1 VGTSSLGRQSRA
13 HEEGFTL
20 LELMVVLVIL
30 GLLAATAAPQV
41 MKYLGRAKT
50 DSAALQ
56 VRGLTTSLDLYRL
69 DIGSYPSQAEGL
81 QVLVQKP
88 SGQSRWNGPYLT
100 KKDMLVD
107 PWGRPYQYR
116 YPGERADYELFTL
129 GADNAVGGDGENRD
143 VTSW

>member
-1 VGTSSLGRQSRA
+1 MQRRRT

-50 DSAALQ
+50 DAAALQ
-56 VRGLTTSLDLYRL
+56 VRGLGSSLDMYRL
-69 DIGSYPSQAEGL
+69 DVGGYPSQAEGL
-81 QVLVQKP
+81 QALVQKP
-88 SGQSRWNGPYLT
+88 SGQTRWAGPYIA
-100 KKDMLVD
+100 KKEMLVD
-107 PWGRPYQYR
+107 PWGRSYQYR
-116 YPGERADYELFTL
+116 YPGERGEYELFTL